1 MNAISL
7 TPADALIV
15 VDMQNDFLPGGALGV
30 PRGDEVLEPI
40 RQLIA
45 LYRRRGLPV
54 YASRDWHPADHV
66 SFRERGG
73 PWPPHCIAGTPG
85 AEFSTA
91 LELTDGV
98 KVISKAT
105 TADVD
110 AYSAFNGT
118 ELADELRD
126 RHVERVAVCGL
137 ATDYC
142 VLNTV
147 LDALTLRF
155 KVIVLPEATRAV
167 DVKPG
172 DGARAVAQMV
182 EDGAVAA
189 QLAGEGLIELQA
201 IGQAQQQAVPRA

>member
-15 VDMQNDFLPGGALGV
+15 VDLQNDFLPGGALGV
-30 PRGDEVLEPI
+30 PHGDEVIEPV
-40 RQLIA
+40 RRLVA
-45 LYRRRGLPV
+45 LYRGRGLPV
-54 YASRDWHPADHV
+54 YASRDWHPAGHV
-66 SFRERGG
+66 SFKERGG
-73 PWPPHCIAGTPG
+73 PWPPHCIAGTAG
-85 AEFSTA
+85 AEFA
-91 LELTDGV
+91 PGLGLTDGV
-98 KVISKAT
+98 KVISKAVT
-105 TADVD
+105 PDLD

-155 KVIVLPEATRAV
+155 KVIVLPEAMRAV
-167 DVKPG
+167 DVEAG
-172 DGARAVAQMV
+172 DGERALARMV
-182 EDGAVAA
+182 EHGAVAA
-189 QLAGEGLIELQA
+189 SLAGEGLIELPA
-201 IGQAQQQAVPRA
+201 AA

>member
-1 MNAISL
+1 MKAISL

-15 VDMQNDFLPGGALGV
+15 VDMQNDFLPCGALGV
-30 PRGDEVLEPI
+30 PHGDEVLEPV
-40 RQLIA
+40 RELIA

-66 SFRERGG
+66 SFKARGG
-73 PWPPHCIAGTPG
+73 PWPPHCVAGTPG

-105 TADVD
+105 TADAD

-118 ELADELRD
+118 DLADELRD

-155 KVIVLPEATRAV
+155 RAIVLPEATRAV
-167 DVKPG
+167 DVNPG
-172 DGARAVAQMV
+172 DGARAIAKMV
-182 EDGAVAA
+182 EHGAVAA
-189 QLAGEGLIELQA
+189 SLAGEGLIELPADREERQLA
-201 IGQAQQQAVPRA
+201 S

>member
-30 PRGDEVLEPI
+30 PRGDEVLAPI

-45 LYRRRGLPV
+45 LYRGRGLPV
-54 YASRDWHPADHV
+54 YVTRDWHPADHV
-66 SFRERGG
+66 SFKDQGG
-73 PWPPHCIAGTPG
+73 PWPPHCVAGSSG
-85 AEFSTA
+85 AEFSAA
-91 LELTDGV
+91 LNLTDGV

-105 TADVD
+105 TAQAD

-155 KVIVLPEATRAV
+155 KAIVLPEATRAV
-167 DVKPG
+167 DVTPG
-172 DGARAVAQMV
+172 DGERAIAEMTGH
-182 EDGAVAA
+182 GAVAA
-189 QLAGEGLIELQA
+189 SLAGEGLIELP
-201 IGQAQQQAVPRA
+201 G

>member
-1 MNAISL
+1 MKAISL

-45 LYRRRGLPV
+45 IYRGNGLPV
-54 YASRDWHPADHV
+54 YVSRDWHPADHV
-66 SFRERGG
+66 SFKDQGG
-73 PWPPHCIAGTPG
+73 PWPPHCIAGTRG
-85 AEFSTA
+85 AEFSAA
-91 LELTDGV
+91 LDLTDGV
-98 KVISKAT
+98 RVISKAT
-105 TADVD
+105 TSQLD

-167 DVKPG
+167 DVQPG
-172 DGARAVAQMV
+172 DGERAIAQMV
-182 EDGAVAA
+182 EHGAVAA
-189 QLAGEGLIELQA
+189 SLAGEGLIELPA
-201 IGQAQQQAVPRA
+201 AGQKAPQLAC

>member
-30 PRGDEVLEPI
+30 PRGDQLIEPI
-40 RQLIA
+40 RALIA
-45 LYRRRGLPV
+45 MYRGRGLPV
-54 YASRDWHPADHV
+54 YVTRDWHPDDHC
-66 SFRERGG
+66 SFKAQGG
-73 PWPPHCIAGTPG
+73 PWPPHCVAHTAG
-85 AEFSTA
+85 AEFSAA
-91 LELTDGV
+91 LDLTNGV

-105 TADVD
+105 TAQAD

-118 ELADELRD
+118 MLADELRD

-142 VLNTV
+142 VLHTV

-155 KVIVLPEATRAV
+155 KVILLPEAARAV
-167 DVKPG
+167 DIRPG
-172 DGARAVAQMV
+172 DGERAIAQMV
-182 EDGAVAA
+182 QQGAVAA
-189 QLAGEGLIELQA
+189 RLAGEGLIELS
-201 IGQAQQQAVPRA
+201 